1 MANTTDMQTAAANY
15 EQLADALRA
24 KLQMMTAE
32 FEKLS
37 FEQQYS
43 ITGLVMAAA
52 ASGVEKALRSA
63 QEQLRIVL
71 ADMAPERDT

>member
-1 MANTTDMQTAAANY
+1 MTNTTDMQIAAAHY
-15 EQLADALRA
+15 EALADALRA

-32 FEKLS
+32 FEELS

-52 ASGVEKALRSA
+52 AAGVEKALRSA

-71 ADMAPERDT
+71 ADMAPERDI

>member
-1 MANTTDMQTAAANY
+1 MTTTNDLQTAAAHY
-15 EQLADALRA
+15 QELADALRA
-24 KLQMMTAE
+24 KLQTMTAE
-32 FEKLS
+32 FEDLS
-37 FEQQYS
+37 FERQYS

-52 ASGVEKALRSA
+52 AAGVEKSLRSA